1 MLAWRDLDL
10 GPIFFERGGP
20 YYLGA
25 IDSPRLT
32 RGELTHRDWDYPYGT
47 GVTTSTGCHDDALLT
62 MHLFED
68 HTPVIAHKH
77 CQELLLLEGRSLLQA
92 LVIANQSRHKV
103 IPVRAHKQQ

>member
-1 MLAWRDLDL
+1 VGYARELLIE
-10 GPIFFERGGP
+10 GPHERGSHGLQHSSDRGVVNGP

-77 CQELLLLEGRSLLQA
+77 CQ
-92 LVIANQSRHKV
+92 
-103 IPVRAHKQQ
+103 